1 MLVRKTRLCRSTS
14 RFCGTMAGVG
24 GVRDVDFEE
33 TVAADSEVAVVFAA
47 GLKSVGI
54 DI

>member
-1 MLVRKTRLCRSTS
+1 MPVNVQVLRDHGR
-14 RFCGTMAGVG
+14 GG

>member
-1 MLVRKTRLCRSTS
+1 MSVNVQVLWDH
-14 RFCGTMAGVG
+14 GGGGV
-24 GVRDVDFEE
+24 VRDVDFEE
-33 TVAADSEVAVVFAA
+33 TVAADSEVAGVFAA